1 MKGVIGPAADLV
13 RAEERLMPVIDLL
26 LGRTLVVHDLE
37 AARCAFDLLQGGF
50 QIATLSGEILRSS
63 GSVTGGQG
71 QGLQQGWLL
80 AREREWR
87 ELPRLLA
94 DAREQT
100 AAAQSALEDAR
111 AAERRAQERYASLA
125 VLAKSCARAEAAAE
139 AELGQLERRAAQD
152 EQQVTWHQRLL
163 AQAESRAV
171 ELSAQEV
178 LLDAQ
183 LSRLAEEISAAKK
196 QVDALQ
202 AQLDSLRGDGLYA
215 MLSDARSAIAV
226 ARRNCEHRSSTLNGA
241 RDRHSELVAQLEQKR
256 ERLTRLRQEENALAA
271 NIQAQASRERVIDA
285 WLSGLVQK
293 TEPAEAAVAQM
304 ETEVEQL
311 GSQEATLRTRLREAE
326 SNFSEA
332 QLAHSR
338 EEDRR
343 QRLRRQIMDDF
354 GLVDM
359 ESMEDQPDQPP
370 LPLAELVSTLP
381 VVDALPAGLE
391 DEVRQLRGQ
400 IKRLGP
406 TNPGALAE
414 YAEVRD
420 RHSFLSAQAADL
432 EEASH
437 RLREVVAELDEV
449 MRRQFGRTFETVEA
463 RFRENFTRLFG
474 GGMARL
480 SLTEPE
486 DFSTTGVEITARP
499 PGKRQQTLA
508 LLSGG
513 ERSLTAVALIFAFLQ
528 TSPPPFCIL
537 DEVDAMLDEANVQRF
552 RAMLQELAQTTEFIV
567 ITHNRTT
574 IQAADTIYGVS
585 MGEDSASQ
593 VVSLRLEG
601 DRVATPTGATVE
613 LRAD

>member
-1 MKGVIGPAADLV
+1 
-13 RAEERLMPVIDLL
+13 
-26 LGRTLVVHDLE
+26 
-37 AARCAFDLLQGGF
+37 
-50 QIATLSGEILRSS
+50 
-63 GSVTGGQG
+63 
-71 QGLQQGWLL
+71 
-80 AREREWR
+80 
-87 ELPRLLA
+87 
-94 DAREQT
+94 
-100 AAAQSALEDAR
+100 
-111 AAERRAQERYASLA
+111 
-125 VLAKSCARAEAAAE
+125 
-139 AELGQLERRAAQD
+139 
-152 EQQVTWHQRLL
+152 
-163 AQAESRAV
+163 
-171 ELSAQEV
+171 
-178 LLDAQ
+178 
-183 LSRLAEEISAAKK
+183 
-196 QVDALQ
+196 
-202 AQLDSLRGDGLYA
+202 
-215 MLSDARSAIAV
+215 
-226 ARRNCEHRSSTLNGA
+226 
-241 RDRHSELVAQLEQKR
+241 
-256 ERLTRLRQEENALAA
+256 
-271 NIQAQASRERVIDA
+271 VIDA
-285 WLSGLVQK
+285 WLSGLAQK
-293 TEPAEAAVAQM
+293 TEPAEAAVAQL

-311 GSQEATLRTRLREAE
+311 ASQEATLRTRLREAE
-326 SNFSEA
+326 SSYSEA
-332 QLAHSR
+332 QLARSR

-343 QRLRRQIMDDF
+343 QRLRGQIMDDF

-359 ESMEDQPDQPP
+359 EPMQDQPDQPP

-381 VVDALPAGLE
+381 VVEALPTGL
-391 DEVRQLRGQ
+391 DEEVHQLRGQ

-437 RLREVVAELDEV
+437 RLREIIAELDEV
-449 MRRQFGRTFETVEA
+449 MRREFGRTFEMVEA

-486 DFSTTGVEITARP
+486 DLGATGVEITARP

-528 TSPPPFCIL
+528 TNPPPFCIL

-552 RAMLQELAQTTEFIV
+552 RAMLQELAQTTQFIV

-601 DRVATPTGATVE
+601 DRVATATGTTVE
-613 LRAD
+613 LRAG